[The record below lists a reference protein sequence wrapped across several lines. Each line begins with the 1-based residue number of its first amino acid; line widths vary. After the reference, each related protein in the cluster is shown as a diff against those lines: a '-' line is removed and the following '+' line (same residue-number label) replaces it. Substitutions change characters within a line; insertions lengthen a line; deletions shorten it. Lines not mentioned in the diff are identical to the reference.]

1 MIETSQF
8 SEFPVSEY
16 DRRYQQLRLA
26 MEQRG
31 LDAILITN
39 RTNHRYFSGFYAEV
53 FALDHYY
60 YFAILPRDKRLEPV
74 FLCSHGNDR
83 IATTTWIRDRRL
95 WDFPK
100 NFYMS
105 KESPGIG
112 LLAEVI
118 REMGLSEATV
128 GMELSND
135 MHPHMGAEHLSRL
148 RELTPAVGWKDASDA
163 IMEVRAVKSSVE
175 IDKLRRAA
183 SISAEAVRF
192 GFESLVAGMT
202 EVELKRIIGGKMY
215 QLGATDIG
223 LITNYAGPRR
233 MWADATPAHYQI
245 QKGDLV
251 QFDGGCL
258 VDGYWCDFKRMC
270 SVGKPSDE
278 DQRYYDIARE
288 GIEVSTAL
296 LKAGV
301 APSAVVQSAFDVNRK
316 HGQDDFVDWCH
327 SVGWEAIGHGV
338 GLDIHERPGLAFHND
353 VPLEANMVLSIE
365 PFITLDGAFPFWEA
379 QGKFGLEDS
388 VLITDDGHEILT
400 AESIISHD
408 LMVV

>member
-1 MIETSQF
+1 
-8 SEFPVSEY
+8 
-16 DRRYQQLRLA
+16 

-53 FALDHYY
+53 FALNHYY
-60 YFAILPRDKRLEPV
+60 YFAVLLRDKRLEPV

-95 WDFPK
+95 WDFPR

-118 REMGLSEATV
+118 RE
-128 GMELSND
+128 MELSND

-148 RELTPAVGWKDASDA
+148 RELTPAVGWNDASDV
-163 IMEVRAVKSSVE
+163 IMEVRAVKSSAE
-175 IDKLRRAA
+175 NDKLRRAP

-192 GFESLVAGMT
+192 GFESLAAGMT

-233 MWADATPAHYQI
+233 MWSDATPAHYQI

-301 APSAVVQSAFDVNRK
+301 
-316 HGQDDFVDWCH
+316 
-327 SVGWEAIGHGV
+327 
-338 GLDIHERPGLAFHND
+338 GLDIHERPGLAFHNH

-365 PFITLDGAFPFWEA
+365 PFITLDGVFPFWEA
-379 QGKFGLEDS
+379 RGKFGLEAS